1 MEQKKWPN
9 AVANLL
15 NYTTL
20 VFLALRACDVV
31 MWPWW
36 VVLSPILAKIA
47 LFFLA
52 TFIVGLASARKEL

>member
-9 AVANLL
+9 VVANLL

-20 VFLALRACDVV
+20 IFLALRACDVV

-36 VVLSPILAKIA
+36 VVLSPILAKIV
-47 LFFLA
+47 LFLLA
-52 TFIVGLASARKEL
+52 TFVVGLASVGKKL